1 MWIAPVYLYPT
12 DSIRIGDAY
21 AAYRQN
27 AGDGM
32 TTFMEGNVFACAP
45 TDPSVPTERHL
56 PRTFLPKA
64 FRKNFYIRDALD
76 SDFKSDVR

>member
-1 MWIAPVYLYPT
+1 VWIAPVYLYPT

-32 TTFMEGNVFACAP
+32 TTLMEGNVFACAP
-45 TDPSVPTERHL
+45 TDLSVPTERHL
-56 PRTFLPKA
+56 PPTFLAKT
-64 FRKNFYIRDALD
+64 FRKKLLYPRFLR
-76 SDFKSDVR
+76 